1 MSDTTTPP
9 KSIKGTRTEVNLA
22 NAYMSESAAYTRYT
36 FYGQQAQKEQ
46 YYQYANLFA
55 ETAANEL
62 HHAKIFLKYLVDGA
76 VESTPLGVDSGVIG
90 TTAENLAVAAAE
102 EQKEGVEQYTESAK
116 VASEEGFPE
125 IAARFRAIASV
136 EAHHEARFNKM
147 RERIENGTVWK
158 RDTPIKWQCLVCG
171 YIYEGT
177 EPPVKCP
184 ACYHPYQHFMPM
196 EDNI

>member
-46 YYQYANLFA
+46 YFQYANLFA

-62 HHAKIFLKYLVDGA
+62 HHAKIFLKYLVEGA

-102 EQKEGVEQYTESAK
+102 EQKEGVEQYTKHQS
-116 VASEEGFPE
+116 
-125 IAARFRAIASV
+125 RQLR
-136 EAHHEARFNKM
+136 
-147 RERIENGTVWK
+147 
-158 RDTPIKWQCLVCG
+158 
-171 YIYEGT
+171 
-177 EPPVKCP
+177 
-184 ACYHPYQHFMPM
+184 
-196 EDNI
+196 

>member
-1 MSDTTTPP
+1 MATTA
-9 KSIKGTRTEVNLA
+9 KSIRGTKTEQNLA
-22 NAYMSESAAYTRYT
+22 NSYMAESAAYTRYT
-36 FYGQQAQKEQ
+36 FFSQQAQKEG
-46 YYQYANLFA
+46 YYQYANIFA

-62 HHAKIFLKYLVDGA
+62 HHSKIYFKYLTEGA
-76 VESTPLGVDSGVIG
+76 VVTAPLSVDAGIIG
-90 TTAENLAVAAAE
+90 TTAENLKVAAAE
-102 EQKEGVEQYTESAK
+102 EQSEGVDSYINAAK
-116 VASEEGFPE
+116 VAEEEGFTE

-177 EPPVKCP
+177 TPPEKCP